1 MGAQRAVRGTAAAML
16 TLVLSACG
24 SGDGADDQTEREDT
38 DKPASAPA
46 HGPKGFAAP
55 VKFSTAQAV
64 ALPDSAGVGKSGLAG
79 YQRPLPIA
87 LHKGVAFI
95 SRPDGLEVSDT
106 LQASDP
112 LLITPEHEPVTK
124 IEQVGGGSAN
134 NPAEAPLITSVGG
147 RTLAFNA
154 LVTDVPGSGTSKGHE
169 AVELMATDTTTATK
183 SWFVEIELV
192 EEEDEFADD
201 RDEAYVVG
209 RSGDTVVVF
218 ARGEVFGVDIK
229 SHKRAWKA
237 DKWYRNGPVAVGD
250 TIVAVTNNA
259 GSDYQVIG
267 LDGANGKQVWKS
279 PRVNASESGS
289 GLDVTGPDSVLAYE
303 YADGTE
309 EDEEAEGRE
318 YLLDAATGRV
328 RRAFPEDSPTGRC
341 SYDGLSVTVC
351 WSTRWDD
358 EASTHI
364 DEAAAYDPKSG
375 KELWKLP
382 DASSDRMAPKV
393 TLVRQGLIYGTT
405 ENGPV
410 VVDARTGQDK
420 EDAPGIAPSFTDGYV
435 GVTET
440 LKGVGYTA
448 YRAVG

>member
-1 MGAQRAVRGTAAAML
+1 MAVLAL
-16 TLVLSACG
+16 LLSACG
-24 SGDGADDQTEREDT
+24 SSDGAANQTEGAATDT
-38 DKPASAPA
+38 PTSAPT

-55 VKFSTAQAV
+55 VKFSTTQTV
-64 ALPDSAGVGKSGLAG
+64 ALPDSAGMGKSGFG
-79 YQRPLPIA
+79 SDERPLPIA

-95 SRPDGLEVSDT
+95 SRPDGLEVSNT
-106 LQASDP
+106 LRPSDP
-112 LLITPEHEPVTK
+112 VLITPEHEPVTK
-124 IEQVGGGSAN
+124 LENVGGGSAN
-134 NPAEAPLITSVGG
+134 NPAEAPLITSDGD
-147 RTLAFNA
+147 RTLTFNA

-169 AVELMATDTTTATK
+169 AVELMATDTATASK
-183 SWFVEIELV
+183 SWFVEIELI

-218 ARGEVFGVDIK
+218 ARGEVFGVDLK
-229 SHKRAWKA
+229 SHKRVWKA
-237 DKWYRNGPVAVGD
+237 DGWYRNGPVAVGG

-259 GSDYQVIG
+259 ESDHQVVG
-267 LDGANGKQVWKS
+267 LDGASGKQVWKS
-279 PRVNASESGS
+279 PRVSAAESGS
-289 GLDVTGPDSVLAYE
+289 GLNVTAPDSVLAYE
-303 YADGTE
+303 YADGA
-309 EDEEAEGRE
+309 EDEEEADGRE

-328 RRAFPEDSPTGRC
+328 RRAFPVGSPTGRC
-341 SYDGLSVTVC
+341 SYDDLSVTVC
-351 WSTRWDD
+351 WSTGWDD
-358 EASTHI
+358 EASTHK
-364 DEAAAYDPKSG
+364 DEAAAYDAKSG

-382 DASSDRMAPKV
+382 DASGDRMAPKV
-393 TLVRQGLIYGTT
+393 TLVRQGLVYGTT

-440 LKGVGYTA
+440 LKGAGYTA